1 MTNTVK
7 VDLPFE
13 AVVGIVTADLMES
26 YRGLKRDLENPLE
39 VGGVSIDANIEV
51 GGVFSYDHDEDVAEI
66 KRHIDAFRTV
76 LEYYGVDVD
85 E

>member
-1 MTNTVK
+1 MADTVK
-7 VDLPFE
+7 IDLPFD

-26 YRGLKRDLENPLE
+26 YRVLKRDLENPL
-39 VGGVSIDANIEV
+39 EV